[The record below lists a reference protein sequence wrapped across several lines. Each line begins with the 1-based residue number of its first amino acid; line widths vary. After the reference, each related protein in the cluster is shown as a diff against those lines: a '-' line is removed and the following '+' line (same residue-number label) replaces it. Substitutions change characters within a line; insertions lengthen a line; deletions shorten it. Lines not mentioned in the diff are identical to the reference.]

1 MPKLE
6 ESLSRFFGDC
16 GFEFN
21 GGILIIIVLVF
32 LLLSPL
38 LEAYIYVGANITK
51 HKNNAKNIIIFLHL
65 FILSPL

>member
-32 LLLSPL
+32 LLLCTDFLDDIFDDDSIWIWVIL
-38 LEAYIYVGANITK
+38 
-51 HKNNAKNIIIFLHL
+51 II
-65 FILSPL
+65 